1 MKVDILSINVDG
13 IKESP
18 GLSVAANDD
27 APVSQNNGKLP
38 VLQNNN
44 RPDIYV
50 EFSQE
55 DARPFTRMK
64 GSTSS
69 MDYSLMEGGGE
80 TLVDNSIMEGMRLI
94 AHEALNNG
102 QTSQNIITTI
112 YAKNDQEL
120 FGVPASGVIPLPA
133 GKSGL
138 AFWAQGRG
146 IMSTNYSKGVVWVK
160 VPFQQYS
167 VLFINMHLPV
177 ADTSKNNMGFNFRKN
192 KFKEVLKKMKELI
205 DNNTYVIIGGDLN
218 FRMSKEGVDQLD
230 EILKEGSLPIP
241 LKEMPYPDGKAPIF
255 TCKFKEAKANNNC
268 RTTRINNTPGNCFDK
283 KRIPSRCD
291 RFLIGDKAG
300 MKVLQQ
306 DTAVFLPKSD
316 HNAIFASIELGASSG
331 GGRRVTRKRRSK
343 SRRTSL

>member
-18 GLSVAANDD
+18 GND
-27 APVSQNNGKLP
+27 LP
-38 VLQNNN
+38 LLLQGDR
-44 RPDIYV
+44 RPDMYV

-55 DARPFTRMK
+55 DARIFTPMK

-80 TLVDNSIMEGMRLI
+80 TLVNDSIMDGMHLI
-94 AHEALNNG
+94 AHEALNKG

-112 YAKNDQEL
+112 YLKNDKEL
-120 FGVPASGVIPLPA
+120 FGVPQSGVIALPA

-146 IMSTNYSKGVVWVK
+146 ILSTHYSKGVVWVK
-160 VPFQQYS
+160 VPFQHYS

-177 ADTSKNNMGFNFRKN
+177 ADTGKNNMGFNFRKN
-192 KFKEVLKKMKELI
+192 KFNEVLKKMKELI
-205 DNNTYVIIGGDLN
+205 DDNTYVIIGGDLN

-230 EILKEGSLPIP
+230 QLLNGGSLPIP
-241 LKEMPYPDGKAPIF
+241 LKEMPYPEGKGPTF
-255 TCKFKEAKANNNC
+255 TCKFKESKTYNNC
-268 RTTRINNTPGNCFDK
+268 RTTRINNGLKNTNCFDL

-291 RFLIGDKAG
+291 RFLIGGKNG
-300 MKVLQQ
+300 IKVIEQ
-306 DTAVFLPKSD
+306 DSGVFLPKSD
-316 HNAIFASIELGASSG
+316 HNAIFASIELGVSSG